1 MNGNPKVSICIPTY
15 NYAKYIA
22 ECIESV
28 ISQTYK
34 DFELIIVDNCSV
46 DNTEE
51 IVKSYISSS
60 NKVKYFCNTENIG
73 MTANWN
79 RCLELASGEY
89 VKILCADDLLM
100 PQCLQETMEV
110 LNNNK
115 NIVLLATA
123 RLLVDENLTPSG
135 SLRYSNSLELE
146 VGCNVIK
153 KCLIYGNQIG
163 EPSSVV
169 FKRESSSR
177 GFSSKYTQLTDL
189 EMWFYILE
197 QGDFYFLNEEL
208 CMFRQHKN
216 QETKSNIKSLIFAD
230 EEFALLNDYVNKQ
243 YIVLTYIQMHLAKF
257 NKSLILWNLKD
268 SNTVEYLKQKIS
280 QHYNLY
286 FFYALLSVQKLRNIL
301 RNIFRN
307 DNARTH

>member
-1 MNGNPKVSICIPTY
+1 MNGNPIISICIPTY

-22 ECIESV
+22 QCIESV

-34 DFELIIVDNCSV
+34 DFEIIIVDNCSI

-51 IVKSYISSS
+51 IVKSYILNC
-60 NKVKYFCNTENIG
+60 NKIKYFRNAENIG
-73 MTANWN
+73 MAANWN

-100 PQCLQETMEV
+100 PQCIQKAMDV
-110 LNNNK
+110 LNENK
-115 NIVLLATA
+115 NIVLLATS
-123 RLLVDENLTPSG
+123 RLLVDENLSSSK
-135 SLRYSNSLELE
+135 SLQYSNSSKLEY
-146 VGCNVIK
+146 GCNVIK
-153 KCLIYGNQIG
+153 KCLIHGNQIG

-169 FKRESSSR
+169 FKRESSLR
-177 GFSSKYTQLTDL
+177 GFSSKYAQLTDL

-197 QGDFYFLNEEL
+197 QGDFYFIQEDL

-216 QETKSNIKSLIFAD
+216 QETKLNIKSLKFAD
-230 EEFALLNDYVNKQ
+230 EEFSLLNDYINKE
-243 YIVLTYIQMHLAKF
+243 YIVLSYIQIHLAKF

-268 SNTVEYLKQKIS
+268 STTIGYLKQKIS

-286 FFYALLSVQKLRNIL
+286 FFYGLLIAKKLRNIL
-301 RNIFRN
+301 RNIF
-307 DNARTH
+307 